1 MKMLRTRYLQSGF
14 VLIALVFL
22 LQVTPALADKNP
34 NPGVLPPNSHPFGKT
49 YGEWNAGWWQWSFSV
64 PASTNPALATNGAI
78 DCSVGQSGKVWYLA
92 GHFLTGGSFTRSC
105 AIPVGKALFIP
116 LINSWVDNVCNTPP
130 FTVDQLRAMAASGV
144 IPPANLHASI
154 DGNPLTNLESYRAIS
169 PVFSYTLPPSPDNL
183 IYAGFGVSLPGDCWP
198 SLTVTPAVADGFYIM
213 LAPLAAGLHSI
224 NFGGSG
230 PGGGFTLDVTY
241 NLTVGS

>member
-1 MKMLRTRYLQSGF
+1 MKMLRTRYLRSGF

-64 PASTNPALATNGAI
+64 PASKNPALATNGAL
-78 DCSVGQSGKVWYLA
+78 DCSVGQSGDVWFLA

-105 AIPVGKALFIP
+105 SIPVGKALFIP
-116 LINSWVDNVCNTPP
+116 LINSWVDNVCNTIP
-130 FTVDQLRAMAASGV
+130 FTVDQLHAMAV

-183 IYAGFGVSLPGDCWP
+183 IDAGFQVSLPGDCWP

-213 LAPLAAGLHSI
+213 LTPLTAGSHSI

-230 PGGGFTLDVTY
+230 PGGFTLDVTY